1 MEQLSKF
8 TTPLPLSYAAGGKV
22 ENIKEL
28 DLSMKD
34 QLIGIQMDRFILS
47 LTQDRVSWYNAYW
60 MIEQNHLYPKTP
72 RLPDETDCLELVR
85 HADLINATLQIIK
98 EQGIRADLLDVNGIY
113 WLRNEFSHI
122 KSFAYMMKEKLKT
135 LRDKFDEDSCWGRV
149 ICYNK

>member
-1 MEQLSKF
+1 
-8 TTPLPLSYAAGGKV
+8 
-22 ENIKEL
+22 
-28 DLSMKD
+28 MKD

-113 WLRNEFSHI
+113 LLRNEFSHI
-122 KSFAYMMKEKLKT
+122 KSFAYMMKERLKT

-149 ICYNK
+149 IWYNK